1 MRSVGSPQ
9 TLPQRPQTRN
19 VKQRD
24 PSAFSMAAPARRTSS
39 RLTPRRAVTAAASAG
54 DKPTVLYDGVCGLCN
69 RGVNFVLRFDPDPGE
84 FKLAALQ
91 SDAGRALLRRHGRDE
106 GDLSTIVLVEG
117 DCLYVKS
124 TAVLRIG
131 RRLQDG
137 VGAFRVLADLAL
149 LFPVAL
155 RDVVYDWVARNRY
168 GFFGKL
174 DECRLSDAGRYHSR
188 FITDGGLQ

>member
-1 MRSVGSPQ
+1 M
-9 TLPQRPQTRN
+9 
-19 VKQRD
+19 
-24 PSAFSMAAPARRTSS
+24 
-39 RLTPRRAVTAAASAG
+39 
-54 DKPTVLYDGVCGLCN
+54 
-69 RGVNFVLRFDPDPGE
+69 
-84 FKLAALQ
+84 
-91 SDAGRALLRRHGRDE
+91 
-106 GDLSTIVLVEG
+106 
-117 DCLYVKS
+117 YVKS